1 MSWNVTLQD
10 FWSIAYLTVALP
22 GFWNEEG
29 GGGAHQHFQ
38 VKDFPVSK
46 KKLAKEFITCI
57 HVFSSIVLP
66 TPPSMSQQFCAN
78 LSHNQSQPEG
88 GGSMPPFGYAKDM
101 RSANVNFIILRLC
114 LIQKKLLNACVSIK
128 IFVFSTV
135 VVICMSY
142 LLCTGMNQWSI
153 NTMHLRNNIH
163 VKQRIWHK
171 RYAARGLW
179 HLMDFSPQSY
189 VFCTFVQ
196 FNVQNQFLV
205 HASLD
210 WL

>member
-29 GGGAHQHFQ
+29 GGAAHQHFQ

-57 HVFSSIVLP
+57 HIFSSIVLLLL
-66 TPPSMSQQFCAN
+66 PPCLNSFVQIYLTTSPSQK
-78 LSHNQSQPEG
+78 G